1 MWSWRCPQP
10 PKEKRK
16 PKTPTKPERTA
27 SFLTFCNP
35 SNCSVCLVWFG
46 SPCVRVCVDKVNLS
60 NESRPLHCYKGISM
74 WISCQELAK
83 ARLVLVSPPNV
94 PTFRATLARRRT
106 YVRRVERKARNRHL
120 SARGA
125 TARRLSGKPAR
136 NNADRALLN
145 HRMWIMTM
153 RPPGT
158 AVRESESMCV

>member
-16 PKTPTKPERTA
+16 PKTPTKPESTA

-94 PTFRATLARRRT
+94 PTFRETLPERT
-106 YVRRVERKARNRHL
+106 FEVSSFSSFPPRPPAGEVAPRSRLQESAKKHLL
-120 SARGA
+120 SAR
-125 TARRLSGKPAR
+125 S
-136 NNADRALLN
+136 
-145 HRMWIMTM
+145 
-153 RPPGT
+153 
-158 AVRESESMCV
+158 